1 MNKVYYW
8 IFFLLLLAGCQDRT
22 DSSYVITGKVVNSLT
37 DGNVVYLSHSNGD
50 ELVNLDSAIVDGGV
64 FSFHGVQEEPI
75 MAYLRFNRYL
85 DSLAVPVLFVLEN
98 GAMEAVMD
106 TSYSS
111 VAGTEQNNI
120 FEEYKREAYRLDSL
134 RRCLHNHYVEQVEKR
149 MMDAGLEQSMCDEDF
164 RLSSQE
170 ERLAYRFIRRNHY
183 SPAAIWV
190 LEQMQSRFDEDELR
204 SLLSGFGGRS
214 KNAQILSDISLRL
227 RNADKVGPGNPYVDV
242 PLIEYSGRK
251 ENLSGYIGYARYT
264 AIGFWRSDSEPSCR
278 DMTKFGELYRAY
290 GYRGAT
296 FLSVSLDKNRDIWRE
311 KVRTLGLLSHQCA
324 AAEPDVIETRYALV
338 SVPDFMLIAPDGS
351 IDSRNLTVAQLEQR
365 LQELLPYRAR
375 RDTAVS
381 SVPDATG
388 FVKRSS
394 I

>member
-1 MNKVYYW
+1 
-8 IFFLLLLAGCQDRT
+8 
-22 DSSYVITGKVVNSLT
+22 
-37 DGNVVYLSHSNGD
+37 
-50 ELVNLDSAIVDGGV
+50 
-64 FSFHGVQEEPI
+64 
-75 MAYLRFNRYL
+75 
-85 DSLAVPVLFVLEN
+85 
-98 GAMEAVMD
+98 
-106 TSYSS
+106 
-111 VAGTEQNNI
+111 
-120 FEEYKREAYRLDSL
+120 
-134 RRCLHNHYVEQVEKR
+134 
-149 MMDAGLEQSMCDEDF
+149 
-164 RLSSQE
+164 
-170 ERLAYRFIRRNHY
+170 
-183 SPAAIWV
+183 
-190 LEQMQSRFDEDELR
+190 MQSRFDEDELR

-214 KNAQILSDISLRL
+214 KNAQVLSDISLRL
-227 RNADKVGPGNPYVDV
+227 RNADKVEPGNPYVDV

-296 FLSVSLDKNRDIWRE
+296 FLSVSLDKKRDIWRE
-311 KVRTLGLLSHQCA
+311 KVRTLGLPSHQCA

-338 SVPDFMLIAPDGS
+338 SVPDFMLIAPDGA
-351 IDSRNLTVAQLEQR
+351 IDSRNLTVTQLEQR

-381 SVPDATG
+381 SVPDTTG

>member
-1 MNKVYYW
+1 
-8 IFFLLLLAGCQDRT
+8 
-22 DSSYVITGKVVNSLT
+22 
-37 DGNVVYLSHSNGD
+37 
-50 ELVNLDSAIVDGGV
+50 
-64 FSFHGVQEEPI
+64 
-75 MAYLRFNRYL
+75 
-85 DSLAVPVLFVLEN
+85 
-98 GAMEAVMD
+98 MD

-134 RRCLHNHYVEQVEKR
+134 RRCLHSHYVEQVEKR

-170 ERLAYRFIRRNHY
+170 EKLAYRFIRRNHY

-227 RNADKVGPGNPYVDV
+227 RNADKVEPGNPYVDV

-296 FLSVSLDKNRDIWRE
+296 FLSVSLDKNGIYGGKSE
-311 KVRTLGLLSHQCA
+311 NFGTAFTSLCGCG
-324 AAEPDVIETRYALV
+324 TRCNRNPICSGVGSQFYAYRPRWV
-338 SVPDFMLIAPDGS
+338 HRFPQPDG
-351 IDSRNLTVAQLEQR
+351 DTVGTEAARTVTLSGEKRYCCVVCAGYHWICETIVNIVR
-365 LQELLPYRAR
+365 LHNTRQC
-375 RDTAVS
+375 
-381 SVPDATG
+381 
-388 FVKRSS
+388 RSNEIFHIAS
-394 I
+394 M